1 MFPSVLWTKFYQIM
15 IRDLLHLTFISGS
28 KSVKGVPSE
37 ASNQVPASCYDVY
50 NLYNIQGVPY
60 SQLPCNISLER
71 LLSALSY
78 LSWIGKKK
86 VLPLK
91 KKAKNCPQ
99 KRVLYGPM
107 VSIEMFNQ

>member
-91 KKAKNCPQ
+91 KKQTTVLKNEFCM
-99 KRVLYGPM
+99 VLWCL
-107 VSIEMFNQ
+107 